1 LVETLLPAKQSRGT
15 FTSGDAEQVT
25 GEKQQVPRVFQARS
39 LLIFALAAL
48 IAGCTVSAKNETF
61 FGKTNPPRDNV
72 LRYVSGSEPESLDPQ
87 IPTGQP
93 EARICMALYEGLT
106 EYDPKTTEPIPALAE
121 HWEVN
126 QDSSEFTF
134 HLRHNGRFSNGDPIT
149 ARDFVYTFRRGLNPE
164 TAARNASLSYYVKYG
179 EAFNESAVFVF
190 DSKSNAFLLEKDFEA
205 ESENSQSPNAASP
218 AAPAQP
224 KKAKPKP
231 LSSQPVDGA
240 AAEYPPAPDGT
251 TPAANTPFHHFMH
264 SPERLV
270 LPGTEKDRKKA
281 LDANPKLKAAVAGK
295 QLVPVKAEDVG
306 VEAVDDYTL
315 RVSLTQPAPFFI
327 SLMPHQFFR
336 VVNQKTI
343 EKFGNA
349 WTDPRNIVTSGPFR
363 VEAYKPYDRIVA
375 VRDPMN
381 WDVANVKLDG
391 IVFYALQD
399 NTTIMNLYKAGELD
413 AMLNHTV
420 PAPWLDVIKPF
431 KDYMDAPEAAI
442 DFYLFNTTKGPTS
455 DLRVRKALNM
465 SIDKKA
471 YADWRHIKPLTALT
485 PEGIFPGY
493 PQPKGDPFDPDKAR
507 QLLAD
512 AGYRDPAG
520 RFDPKKFPTDQ
531 CELTTN
537 PEGANLPIAEFMQAQ
552 WKQNLGVTI
561 PIKIMEFKTFLV
573 AQSTLDYKGI
583 ARNGWIADYM
593 DPFNFLWLYY
603 TPTGNNGTGWW
614 NPKYVELL
622 DEANR
627 TIDHQKRYELLA
639 KAEALALEAQPV
651 IPLSTAATRWMKK
664 PYVKGMYPNPQTLHP
679 WKWVYIERD
688 PAKWDYGVPSMTY

>member
-1 LVETLLPAKQSRGT
+1 MRTIPTKRVIPGLIGFVLVLCM
-15 FTSGDAEQVT
+15 V
-25 GEKQQVPRVFQARS
+25 
-39 LLIFALAAL
+39 
-48 IAGCTVSAKNETF
+48 GCTVSARNEAF

-87 IPTGQP
+87 ISTSQP

-106 EYDPKTTEPIPALAE
+106 EYDPKTTQPIPALAE
-121 HWEVN
+121 RWEVN
-126 QDSSEFTF
+126 NDSSEFTF

-149 ARDFVYTFRRGLNPE
+149 AHDFVYTFRRGLNPE
-164 TAARNASLSYYVKYG
+164 TAARNASLAYYVKYG

-190 DSKSNAFLLEKDFEA
+190 DANSKEFLLEKDFETDTD
-205 ESENSQSPNAASP
+205 SSQSN
-218 AAPAQP
+218 APAQTQHVSPQP
-224 KKAKPKP
+224 KKAKSRP
-231 LSSQPVDGA
+231 LSSQPINGVA
-240 AAEYPPAPDGT
+240 SEYPAIPGET
-251 TPAANTPFHHFMH
+251 QAADTPFHRFMH
-264 SPERLV
+264 SPDRV
-270 LPGTEKDRKKA
+270 TLPADEKDRKKA
-281 LDANPKLKAAVAGK
+281 LDANPRLKAAIAGK
-295 QLVPVKAEDVG
+295 QFVPVKAEDIG

-315 RVSLTQPAPFFI
+315 RVCLTQPAPFFI

-343 EKFGNA
+343 DRFKEA
-349 WTDPRNIVTSGPFR
+349 WTDPRNLVTSGPFK
-363 VEAYKPYDRIVA
+363 VAAYKPYDRLVT
-375 VRDPMN
+375 VRDPMY
-381 WDVANVKLDG
+381 WDAANVKLDG
-391 IVFYALQD
+391 ITFYALQD

-420 PAPWLDVIKPF
+420 PAQWLDVISPM
-431 KDYMDAPEAAI
+431 KDFMDAPEAAI
-442 DFYLFNTTKGPTS
+442 DFYLFNTTKGPTA
-455 DLRVRKALNM
+455 DVRVRKALNM

-493 PQPKGDPFDPDKAR
+493 PQPKGDQFDPEKAK

-512 AGYRDPAG
+512 AGYRDAAG
-520 RFDPKKFPTDQ
+520 KFDPKKFPIDQ

-537 PEGANLPIAEFMQAQ
+537 PDGANLPIAEFIQAQ

-561 PIKIMEFKTFLV
+561 PIKIMEFKTFMA
-573 AQSTLDYKGI
+573 AQSKLEYKGI
-583 ARNGWIADYM
+583 ARNGWTADYM

-614 NPKYVELL
+614 DAKYVEIL

-639 KAEALALEAQPV
+639 RAEALALEAQPV

-664 PYVKGMYPNPQTLHP
+664 PYVKGMYPNPQTLHA